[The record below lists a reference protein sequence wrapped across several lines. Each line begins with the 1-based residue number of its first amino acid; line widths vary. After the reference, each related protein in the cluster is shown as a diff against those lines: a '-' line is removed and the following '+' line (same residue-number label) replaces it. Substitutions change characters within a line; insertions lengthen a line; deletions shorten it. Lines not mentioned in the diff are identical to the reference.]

1 MDTFINVTIT
11 TDSEIQKLNRK
22 HLKHD
27 RPTDVLSFNID
38 ETLPD
43 GRYYLGD
50 IIVSR
55 ETAERQALSQG
66 HSVEVEISEL
76 IAHGVL
82 HLQGVHHEGH

>member
-1 MDTFINVTIT
+1 MDTFVNVVIT
-11 TDSEIQKLNRK
+11 SDDEIAKLNKK
-22 HLKHD
+22 HLSHN

-50 IIVSR
+50 VIVSR
-55 ETAERQALSQG
+55 ETAERQAQAAG

-76 IAHGVL
+76 IAHGLL
-82 HLQGVHHEGH
+82 HLQGIHHPE

>member
-1 MDTFINVTIT
+1 METFINVVIT
-11 TDSEIQKLNRK
+11 SDSEMRKLNKK

-27 RPTDVLSFNID
+27 RTTDVLSFNIN

-55 ETAERQALSQG
+55 ETAERQAVLQG
-66 HSVEVEISEL
+66 HSVEIEISEL

-82 HLQGVHHEGH
+82 HLQGIHHD